1 MKTATAPDLSDED
14 DMLEQ
19 ERANLE
25 EQLRRVSERIANS
38 KRKVKD
44 EGVGSLP
51 KPSKKRAIAPTKTPA
66 PSPAVESLKRQDAT
80 LFPGSS
86 GDLDQPKPK
95 PSSRARESKEPPVS
109 RPVAAPSRVGGRVAL
124 ARSTSA
130 RSITPTV
137 REPSPLPSQDDNS
150 DGEDSRDA
158 RGCKKPTTEVTDS
171 GKFGVV
177 RDPRNGKAA

>member
-14 DMLEQ
+14 AMLEQ
-19 ERANLE
+19 ERASLE
-25 EQLRRVSERIANS
+25 AQLRRVSERIANS

-44 EGVGSLP
+44 EGVGSLQ
-51 KPSKKRAIAPTKTPA
+51 KPPKKRIAPTKTPA

-95 PSSRARESKEPPVS
+95 PSSRAPQSKEPPVS

-137 REPSPLPSQDDNS
+137 TEPSSLPSQDDS
-150 DGEDSRDA
+150 SEGEDSRDV

-171 GKFGVV
+171 GRFGVV